1 MILLGLENVGTQE
14 VPVDG
19 LINLGSIYRKY
30 TRNTCNQPFIF
41 NGTSF
46 NIGLRGMYHITFTAI
61 VSAPAAG
68 DVSIQMLEN
77 GVAVPSAIATTS
89 ITTANTEFRT
99 ISIDRIVLVDNTY
112 ILGEATTL
120 AKAIAFENIGVE
132 ATITNLTIS
141 VEKVL

>member
-19 LINLGSIYRKY
+19 LLNLGSVYRKY
-30 TRNTCNQPFIF
+30 IRNVCSQPFTI

-46 NIGLRGMYHITFTAI
+46 NIGLRGMYHITLTAV
-61 VSAPAAG
+61 VSAAEAG
-68 DVSIQMLEN
+68 DVTIQMLEN
-77 GVAVPSAIATTS
+77 GNVVNGGVATAT
-89 ITTANTEFRT
+89 ITTPDTEFHT

-112 ILGEATTL
+112 ILNEATTL
-120 AKAIAFENIGVE
+120 AKAIAFENTGVA
-132 ATITNLTIS
+132 ATITNLVVN